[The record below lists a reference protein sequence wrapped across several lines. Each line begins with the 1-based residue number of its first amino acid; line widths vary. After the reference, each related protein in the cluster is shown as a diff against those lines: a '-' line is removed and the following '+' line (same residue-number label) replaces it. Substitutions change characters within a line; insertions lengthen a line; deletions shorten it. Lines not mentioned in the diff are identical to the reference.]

1 MHVLGKWYR
10 DISIPM
16 IHSSAIWKHKIE
28 NHKAKVYEHEEEIVL
43 EEEDSRPY
51 VAHKNRE

>member
-1 MHVLGKWYR
+1 
-10 DISIPM
+10 
-16 IHSSAIWKHKIE
+16 
-28 NHKAKVYEHEEEIVL
+28 VYEHEEEIVL